1 MKRCKY
7 IIKKDDDLIKF
18 LNNQG
23 ISKSKIKSLIKYR
36 TIKINDTVV
45 TKLPQFLNL
54 GDTVTINE
62 QISTDIDINKTCIT
76 IKNEIEKIINKNNF
90 QNQLS
95 EENNNKEEKIHGVGN
110 CSSNYKQLI
119 RLFEELVYE

>member
-1 MKRCKY
+1 MKKCKY

-62 QISTDIDINKTCIT
+62 QIS
-76 IKNEIEKIINKNNF
+76 KNA
-90 QNQLS
+90 
-95 EENNNKEEKIHGVGN
+95 H
-110 CSSNYKQLI
+110 
-119 RLFEELVYE
+119 R